1 MEAYTIVRQG
11 GSQNDSW
18 ECPLDPKDYLEI
30 IMAINPNDY
39 LETLMANNPQK
50 FENCQIIINL

>member
-1 MEAYTIVRQG
+1 MEAYAIVRQG

-18 ECPLDPKDYLEI
+18 QCPLDPEDYLE